1 LLYGK
6 IMSTYPTPWQKR
18 TMWAALSAFF
28 VVLLITIAGAV
39 VYVGANLISF
49 LQPILIPV
57 AIAIILAYLL
67 DPLVTELCRRR
78 MARTWAIIVI
88 FLSALIAL
96 LGLFWWVVP
105 TISVQ
110 SANFAKELPS
120 YTQTARDRI
129 VDLVVRYNRT
139 FGGTSGTHGKS
150 ATSGLVNLLLGTP
163 PPHSAV
169 TPSPTPTPSASPTT
183 PEVESIAPAP
193 PKISSAERQKVEADV
208 EKMIGYVQHQLPAWS
223 DKVWNILKKSIG
235 GFLGVAGFLLS
246 LVMVPIYLFFLLK
259 ERPRI
264 ERRWKDYLPL
274 RPSPLKDEI
283 ASAISEINSYVIAY
297 FRGQLLVCLVD
308 GTLIGSTLT
317 LLGLNFA
324 PLIGLL
330 VIILTMIPYIGIV
343 ICWVPAV
350 LIAAFQWGNFWGPF
364 WVTVIFIVIQNLEGM
379 FYAPKIVGQ
388 SVGLHPMT
396 VIVSIFVW
404 GLLIGGLLGPIL
416 AVPLT
421 ATIKVLLTRYVWGPS
436 MRERIRAQVDSV
448 PVVRES
454 HGEA

>member
-1 LLYGK
+1 
-6 IMSTYPTPWQKR
+6 MSTYPTPWQQR
-18 TMWAALSAFF
+18 TMWAALTALF
-28 VVLLITIAGAV
+28 VVLLIVIAGAV

-67 DPLVTELCRRR
+67 DPLVTMLCRRG
-78 MARTWAIIVI
+78 MGRTWAISVI
-88 FLSALIAL
+88 FASAFIAL
-96 LGLFWWVVP
+96 LGLVWWVVP
-105 TISVQ
+105 TISEQ
-110 SANFAKELPS
+110 SANFARELPG

-139 FGGTSGTHGKS
+139 VGGTTHGKS
-150 ATSGLVNLLLGTP
+150 GTSGLVNLLLGTP
-163 PPHSAV
+163 PPRSA
-169 TPSPTPTPSASPTT
+169 TPTPTASASS
-183 PEVESIAPAP
+183 ENSGAVETIAPAP
-193 PKISSAERQKVEADV
+193 PKLSSAERQKVEADV
-208 EKMIGYVQHQLPAWS
+208 EKMIDYMQHQLPAWS
-223 DKVWNILKKSIG
+223 EKVWNILKKSIG

-274 RPSPLKDEI
+274 RPSPIKDEL
-283 ASAISEINSYVIAY
+283 ADAISEINSYVIAY

-324 PLIGLL
+324 PLIGLF
-330 VIILTMIPYIGIV
+330 VVILTMIPYIGIV

-350 LIAAFQWGNFWGPF
+350 LIAAFQWGDWTHPLI
-364 WVTVIFIVIQNLEGM
+364 VTGIFILIQNLEGM
-379 FYAPKIVGQ
+379 FYAPRIVGQ

-421 ATIKVLLTRYVWGPS
+421 ATIKVLLTRYVWGPRQ
-436 MRERIRAQVDSV
+436 RERVRDQLESV
-448 PVVRES
+448 PVVE
-454 HGEA
+454 EAKRGK

>member
-1 LLYGK
+1 
-6 IMSTYPTPWQKR
+6 MSTYPTPWQKR

-28 VVLLITIAGAV
+28 VVLLIIIAGVV

-67 DPLVTELCRRR
+67 DPLLTELCRRG
-78 MARTWAIIVI
+78 MGRTWAIIVI
-88 FLSALIAL
+88 FLSAFIAL

-139 FGGTSGTHGKS
+139 FGGMSGTHGKS

-163 PPHSAV
+163 PPHAVV
-169 TPSPTPTPSASPTT
+169 TPSPTPTQSAAPADSAI
-183 PEVESIAPAP
+183 ESIAPAP
-193 PKISSAERQKVEADV
+193 PKLSSAERQKVEADV
-208 EKMIGYVQHQLPAWS
+208 EKMIVYVQHQLPAWS
-223 DKVWNILKKSIG
+223 EKVWNILKRSIG

-283 ASAISEINSYVIAY
+283 AAAISEINNYVIAY

-308 GTLIGSTLT
+308 GTLIGSALT

-324 PLIGLL
+324 PLIGLF

-364 WVTVIFIVIQNLEGM
+364 WVTLIFIVIQNLEGM
-379 FYAPKIVGQ
+379 FYAPRIVGQ

-436 MRERIRAQVDSV
+436 MRERIRAQVDHV
-448 PVVRES
+448 PVVREAR
-454 HGEA
+454 GET

>member
-1 LLYGK
+1 
-6 IMSTYPTPWQKR
+6 
-18 TMWAALSAFF
+18 MWAALSAFF
-28 VVLLITIAGAV
+28 VVLLIVIAGAV
-39 VYVGANLISF
+39 IYVGANLISF

-67 DPLVTELCRRR
+67 DPLVTLLCHRG
-78 MARTWAIIVI
+78 MGRTLAIIVI
-88 FLSALIAL
+88 LASAFIAL
-96 LGLFWWVVP
+96 AGLFWWVVP

-150 ATSGLVNLLLGTP
+150 TTSSLVNLLLGTP
-163 PPHSAV
+163 PPRSVA
-169 TPSPTPTPSASPTT
+169 TPSPAPGPSASPGGSAA
-183 PEVESIAPAP
+183 VESIAPAP

-208 EKMIGYVQHQLPAWS
+208 EKMIVYMQHQLPAWS
-223 DKVWNILKKSIG
+223 EKVWNILKKSIG

-264 ERRWKDYLPL
+264 EKRWKDYLPL
-274 RPSPLKDEI
+274 RASPLKDEI
-283 ASAISEINSYVIAY
+283 AGALSEINSYIIAY

-308 GTLIGSTLT
+308 GTLIGSALT

-324 PLIGLL
+324 PLIGLF
-330 VIILTMIPYIGIV
+330 VIILTMIPYVGIV

-350 LIAAFQWGNFWGPF
+350 LVAAFQWGDWMHPII
-364 WVTVIFIVIQNLEGM
+364 VTAIFIVIQNLEGM
-379 FYAPKIVGQ
+379 FYAPRIVGN

-421 ATIKVLLTRYVWGPS
+421 ATIKVLLTRYVWGPR
-436 MRERIRAQVDSV
+436 MRERVRAQVDNL
-448 PVVRES
+448 PVVREA
-454 HGEA
+454 HGAV

>member
-1 LLYGK
+1 
-6 IMSTYPTPWQKR
+6 MSTYPTPWQKR
-18 TMWAALSAFF
+18 TMWASLTAFF
-28 VVLLITIAGAV
+28 VVLLIVVAGAV

-67 DPLVTELCRRR
+67 DPLVTHLCRRGIG
-78 MARTWAIIVI
+78 RTWAIIAI
-88 FLSALIAL
+88 FACVFVAL
-96 LGLFWWVVP
+96 LSLFWWFVP
-105 TISVQ
+105 TISEQ

-139 FGGTSGTHGKS
+139 FGGTAGAHSKS

-163 PPHSAV
+163 PPKATATPSA
-169 TPSPTPTPSASPTT
+169 TPSPSVTPADSP
-183 PEVESIAPAP
+183 VETIEPAP
-193 PKISSAERQKVEADV
+193 PKLSSAERQRVEADV
-208 EKMIGYVQHQLPAWS
+208 EKMIVYMQHQLPAWS
-223 DKVWNILKKSIG
+223 EKVWNILKKSIG

-264 ERRWKDYLPL
+264 EQRWTDYLPL
-274 RPSPLKDEI
+274 RASPLKDEI
-283 ASAISEINSYVIAY
+283 AEALSEINRYVIAY

-308 GTLIGSTLT
+308 GTLIGSALT

-324 PLIGLL
+324 PLIG
-330 VIILTMIPYIGIV
+330 VFVVVLTMIPYIGIV

-350 LIAAFQWGNFWGPF
+350 LIAAFQYGDWLHPII
-364 WVTVIFIVIQNLEGM
+364 VTAIFIVIQNLEGM
-379 FYAPKIVGQ
+379 FYAPRIVGQ

-421 ATIKVLLTRYVWGPS
+421 ATIKVLLTRYVWGPR
-436 MRERIRAQVDSV
+436 MRDRAREPVETV
-448 PVVRES
+448 PVVNES
-454 HGEA
+454 SEL

>member
-1 LLYGK
+1 
-6 IMSTYPTPWQKR
+6 MSAYPTPWQKR

-28 VVLLITIAGAV
+28 VVLLIVIAGVV
-39 VYVGANLISF
+39 VYVGANLTSF

-67 DPLVTELCRRR
+67 DPLVTELCRRGLG
-78 MARTWAIIVI
+78 RTWAVI
-88 FLSALIAL
+88 TIFVMALIAL
-96 LGLFWWVVP
+96 IGLFSWVVP
-105 TISVQ
+105 TISEQ

-139 FGGTSGTHGKS
+139 LGGTSGTRGKS
-150 ATSGLVNLLLGTP
+150 ASSGLVNLLLGTP
-163 PPHSAV
+163 PPRPANA
-169 TPSPTPTPSASPTT
+169 TPSLTASPSASPT
-183 PEVESIAPAP
+183 EESIAPAP
-193 PKISSAERQKVEADV
+193 PKLSSAERQRVEGDV
-208 EKMIGYVQHQLPAWS
+208 EKMIGYIQHQLPTWS

-235 GFLGVAGFLLS
+235 GFLGAAGFLLS
-246 LVMVPIYLFFLLK
+246 LIMVPIYLFFLLK

-264 ERRWKDYLPL
+264 EKRWKDYLPL

-283 ASAISEINSYVIAY
+283 ASALSEINSYIIAY

-308 GTLIGSTLT
+308 GTLIGATLS

-330 VIILTMIPYIGIV
+330 VVVLTMIPYIGII

-350 LIAAFQWGNFWGPF
+350 LIAAFQWGNLWGPL
-364 WVTVIFIVIQNLEGM
+364 WVTIIFVVIQNLEGM
-379 FYAPKIVGQ
+379 FYAPRIVGN

-436 MRERIRAQVDSV
+436 MRERVRAQVESV

-454 HGEA
+454 QGET